1 MPLPIMLGRPRMTHR
16 CLVCGSRMIDACG
29 KCADREAGRVRASAF
44 PDPYERAISEIER
57 LTAELERARAER
69 ACGCAD
75 AVQDMHDRWGSLP
88 AHQLAAHKIITR
100 LRQMEK
106 P

>member
-1 MPLPIMLGRPRMTHR
+1 MP
-16 CLVCGSRMIDACG
+16 S
-29 KCADREAGRVRASAF
+29 
-44 PDPYERAISEIER
+44 
-57 LTAELERARAER
+57 
-69 ACGCAD
+69 CAD